1 MSNLMKEVD
10 ARTGLAGANTMELLL
25 FHLDSAELYGI
36 NVFKVREVMK
46 MPPLTRMP
54 DVSPCIEGVSNIR
67 GQTVPII
74 GLRRALG
81 LGELPEAG
89 AGKVII
95 AEFNQSL
102 QGLHVAGVD
111 RIVRLS
117 WDQVKPPPPLLRNNN
132 GGAVTAVTILEDGR
146 MVLILDV
153 ETILAAIC
161 PQPDEEILPGVH
173 TGPSLKGKRVLF
185 ADDSVVARKQITK
198 TLERLGLSYIQA
210 TTGKEAWEQLE
221 ALAAQAKAEGRAV
234 RDQLQMILTDIEMP
248 EMDGFTLAKQISSDH
263 RFGGIPII
271 MHSSLTGTC
280 NAEKGKA
287 VGATDYISKFDPK
300 MLAET
305 ILRYC

>member
-1 MSNLMKEVD
+1 
-10 ARTGLAGANTMELLL
+10 MELLL
-25 FHLDSAELYGI
+25 FHLGNDELYGI

-46 MPPLTRMP
+46 MPPLARMP
-54 DVSPCIEGVSNIR
+54 EVSPCIEGVSNIR
-67 GQTVPII
+67 GQTVPVI
-74 GLRRALG
+74 GLRKALG

-95 AEFNQSL
+95 AEYNKSL

-111 RIVRLS
+111 RIIRLS
-117 WDQVKPPPPLLRNNN
+117 WDQVKPPPPLLRSNA
-132 GGAVTAVTILEDGR
+132 GGAVTAVSILEDGR

-153 ETILAAIC
+153 EKILADLC
-161 PQPDEEILPGVH
+161 PQPDEEAFAGVP
-173 TGPSLKGKRVLF
+173 TETSLKAKRVLF
-185 ADDSVVARKQITK
+185 ADDSAVARKQITK

-234 RDQLQMILTDIEMP
+234 RDELQLILTDIEMP

-287 VGATDYISKFDPK
+287 VGATDYITKFDPK

>member
-1 MSNLMKEVD
+1 MSNLMNEVD
-10 ARTGLAGANTMELLL
+10 ARTRLAGANTMELLL
-25 FHLDSAELYGI
+25 FHLGDGELFGI

-54 DVSPCIEGVSNIR
+54 EVLPCIEGVSNIR
-67 GQTVPII
+67 GQTVPVI
-74 GLRRALG
+74 GLRKALG

-95 AEFNQSL
+95 AEYNRSL

-111 RIVRLS
+111 RIIRLS
-117 WDQVKPPPPLLRNNN
+117 WDQVKPPPPLLRNNA
-132 GGAVTAVTILEDGR
+132 GGAVTAVSILEDGR

-153 ETILAAIC
+153 EKILADLC
-161 PQPDEEILPGVH
+161 PQPDEEAFAGVH
-173 TGPSLKGKRVLF
+173 TETSLKAKRVLF

-234 RDQLQMILTDIEMP
+234 RDELQLILTDIEMP

-287 VGATDYISKFDPK
+287 VGATDYITKFDPK

>member
-1 MSNLMKEVD
+1 MSNLMNEVD
-10 ARTGLAGANTMELLL
+10 ARTRLAGANTMELLL
-25 FHLDSAELYGI
+25 FHLGDGELFGI

-54 DVSPCIEGVSNIR
+54 EVSPCIEGVSNIR
-67 GQTVPII
+67 GQTVPVI
-74 GLRRALG
+74 GLRKALG
-81 LGELPEAG
+81 LGDLPEAG

-95 AEFNQSL
+95 AEYNKSL

-111 RIVRLS
+111 RIIRLS
-117 WDQVKPPPPLLRNNN
+117 WDQVKPPPPLLRNNA
-132 GGAVTAVTILEDGR
+132 GGAVTAVTILEDDR

-153 ETILAAIC
+153 EKILADLC
-161 PQPDEEILPGVH
+161 PQPDEEAFAGVRPQ
-173 TGPSLKGKRVLF
+173 TSLKAKRVLF
-185 ADDSVVARKQITK
+185 ADDSAVARKQITK

-234 RDQLQMILTDIEMP
+234 RDELQMILTDIEMP

-287 VGATDYISKFDPK
+287 VGATDYITKFDPK

>member
-1 MSNLMKEVD
+1 MSTLMNEVD
-10 ARTGLAGANTMELLL
+10 ARTRLAGANTMELLL
-25 FHLDSAELYGI
+25 FHLGDGELFGI

-54 DVSPCIEGVSNIR
+54 EVSPCIEGVSNIR
-67 GQTVPII
+67 GQMVPVI
-74 GLRRALG
+74 GLRKALG

-95 AEFNQSL
+95 AEYNKSL

-111 RIVRLS
+111 RIIRLS
-117 WDQVKPPPPLLRNNN
+117 WDQVKPPPPLLRNNA
-132 GGAVTAVTILEDGR
+132 GGAVTAVTILEDDR

-153 ETILAAIC
+153 EKILADLC
-161 PQPDEEILPGVH
+161 PQPDEEAFAGVH
-173 TGPSLKGKRVLF
+173 TDTSLKAKRVLF
-185 ADDSVVARKQITK
+185 ADDSAVARKQITK

-234 RDQLQMILTDIEMP
+234 RDELQLILTDIEMP

-280 NAEKGKA
+280 NAEKGQA
-287 VGATDYISKFDPK
+287 VGATDYITKFDPK

>member
-1 MSNLMKEVD
+1 
-10 ARTGLAGANTMELLL
+10 
-25 FHLDSAELYGI
+25 
-36 NVFKVREVMK
+36 
-46 MPPLTRMP
+46 MP
-54 DVSPCIEGVSNIR
+54 V
-67 GQTVPII
+67 I
-74 GLRRALG
+74 GLRKALG

-95 AEFNQSL
+95 AEYNKSL

-111 RIVRLS
+111 RIIRLS
-117 WDQVKPPPPLLRNNN
+117 WDQVKPPPPLLRNNA
-132 GGAVTAVTILEDGR
+132 GGAVTAVSILEDGR

-153 ETILAAIC
+153 EKILADLC
-161 PQPDEEILPGVH
+161 PQPDEEAFAGVH
-173 TGPSLKGKRVLF
+173 TEPTLKAKRVLF
-185 ADDSVVARKQITK
+185 ADDSAVARKQITK

-221 ALAAQAKAEGRAV
+221 ALAVQAKAEGRAV
-234 RDQLQMILTDIEMP
+234 RDELQMILTDIEMP

-263 RFGGIPII
+263 RFSGIPII

-287 VGATDYISKFDPK
+287 VGATDYITKFDPK
-300 MLAET
+300 MLAEA

>member
-1 MSNLMKEVD
+1 MSNLMNEVD
-10 ARTGLAGANTMELLL
+10 ARTRLAGANTMELLL
-25 FHLDSAELYGI
+25 FHLGDGELFGI

-54 DVSPCIEGVSNIR
+54 EVSPCIEGVSNIR
-67 GQTVPII
+67 GQTVPVI
-74 GLRRALG
+74 GLRKALG
-81 LGELPEAG
+81 LGDLSEAG

-95 AEFNQSL
+95 AEYNKSL

-111 RIVRLS
+111 RIIRLS
-117 WDQVKPPPPLLRNNN
+117 WDQVKPPPPLLRNNA
-132 GGAVTAVTILEDGR
+132 GGAVTAVTILEDDR

-153 ETILAAIC
+153 EKILADLC
-161 PQPDEEILPGVH
+161 PQPDEEAFAGVR
-173 TGPSLKGKRVLF
+173 TQTSLKAKRVLF
-185 ADDSVVARKQITK
+185 ADDSAVARKQITK

-234 RDQLQMILTDIEMP
+234 RDELQMILTDIEMP

-287 VGATDYISKFDPK
+287 VGATDYITKFDPK

>member
-1 MSNLMKEVD
+1 MSNLMNEVD
-10 ARTGLAGANTMELLL
+10 ARTRLAGANTMELLL
-25 FHLDSAELYGI
+25 FHLGNGELYGI

-54 DVSPCIEGVSNIR
+54 EVSPCIEGVSNIR
-67 GQTVPII
+67 GQTVPVI

-81 LGELPEAG
+81 LSELPQTE

-95 AEFNQSL
+95 AEYNRSL

-111 RIVRLS
+111 RIIRLS
-117 WDQVKPPPPLLRNNN
+117 WDQVKPPPPLLRKNA
-132 GGAVTAVTILEDGR
+132 GGAVTAVSILEDGR

-153 ETILAAIC
+153 EKILADLC
-161 PQPDEEILPGVH
+161 PQPDEEAFAGIH
-173 TGPSLKGKRVLF
+173 AETSLKAKRVLF
-185 ADDSVVARKQITK
+185 ADDSVVARKQITR
-198 TLERLGLSYIQA
+198 TLERLGLSYIQT

-221 ALAAQAKAEGRAV
+221 ALATQAKAEGRAV
-234 RDQLQMILTDIEMP
+234 RDELQMILTDIEMP

-287 VGATDYISKFDPK
+287 VGATDYITKFDPK

>member
-1 MSNLMKEVD
+1 MSNLMNEVD
-10 ARTGLAGANTMELLL
+10 ARTRLAGANTMELLL
-25 FHLDSAELYGI
+25 FHLGDGELFGI

-54 DVSPCIEGVSNIR
+54 EVLPCIEGVSNIR
-67 GQTVPII
+67 GQTVPVI
-74 GLRRALG
+74 GLRKALG
-81 LGELPEAG
+81 FGELPEAG

-95 AEFNQSL
+95 AEYNRSL

-111 RIVRLS
+111 RIIRLS
-117 WDQVKPPPPLLRNNN
+117 WDQVKPPPPLLRNNA
-132 GGAVTAVTILEDGR
+132 GGAVTAVSILEDGR

-153 ETILAAIC
+153 EKILADLC
-161 PQPDEEILPGVH
+161 PQPDEEAFAGVH
-173 TGPSLKGKRVLF
+173 TETSLKAKRVLF

-234 RDQLQMILTDIEMP
+234 RDELQLILTDIEMP

-287 VGATDYISKFDPK
+287 VGATDYITKFDPK

>member
-1 MSNLMKEVD
+1 MSNLMNEVD
-10 ARTGLAGANTMELLL
+10 ARTRLAGANTMELLL
-25 FHLDSAELYGI
+25 FHLGDGELFGI

-54 DVSPCIEGVSNIR
+54 EVSPCIEGVSNIR
-67 GQTVPII
+67 GQTVPVI
-74 GLRRALG
+74 GLRKALG
-81 LGELPEAG
+81 LGDLPEAG

-95 AEFNQSL
+95 AEYNKSL

-111 RIVRLS
+111 RIIRLS
-117 WDQVKPPPPLLRNNN
+117 WDQVKPPPPLLRNNA
-132 GGAVTAVTILEDGR
+132 GGAVTAVTILEDDR

-153 ETILAAIC
+153 EKILADLC
-161 PQPDEEILPGVH
+161 PQPDEEAFAGVRPQ
-173 TGPSLKGKRVLF
+173 TSLKAKRVLF
-185 ADDSVVARKQITK
+185 ADDSAVARKQITK

-234 RDQLQMILTDIEMP
+234 RDELQMILTDIEMP

-287 VGATDYISKFDPK
+287 VGATDYITKFDPRV
-300 MLAET
+300 LAET